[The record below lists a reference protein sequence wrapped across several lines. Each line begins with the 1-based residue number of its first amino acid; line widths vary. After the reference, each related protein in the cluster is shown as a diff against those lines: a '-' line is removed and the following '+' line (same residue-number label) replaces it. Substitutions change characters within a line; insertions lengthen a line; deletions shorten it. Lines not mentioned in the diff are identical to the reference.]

1 MNARAVNVAI
11 LFLLVFELASG
22 LGSFLVGEPDGRWM
36 FWLHRA
42 GGLALVVLLAWK
54 AGIAKRSYRRRG
66 FTAGTGLAALGV
78 VLFLGSLV
86 TGLLWAIGAPG
97 LIPVPIFG
105 SWTILSLHVALSL
118 LMIPPFLMHLGLR

>member
-11 LFLLVFELASG
+11 LFLLVFGLASG